1 MKDSVTSDMSLT
13 EIREAS
19 ARFRTPP
26 MTAVDAA
33 YRMGRD
39 DYHRNYGW
47 DQAEQFAAHIKPVEL
62 REAYLNGWQDSH
74 AEQYKAQCPVETC
87 IES

>member
-1 MKDSVTSDMSLT
+1 MSDSVTSDMSLRQ
-13 EIREAS
+13 IREAS

-26 MTAVDAA
+26 TTAVDAA

-39 DYHRNYGW
+39 DYDRNYGW
-47 DQAEQFAAHIKPVEL
+47 DMAEQFAAHIEAEEL
-62 REAYLNGWQDSH
+62 REAYLNGWQESH
-74 AEQYKAQCPVETC
+74 AETYKAQCPVETC